1 MKKAS
6 RIESYR
12 LSIQA
17 AIAKTLCQEQAIEC
31 GYAALAAAIEGHSW
45 KRNRYM
51 NLMRRFGS
59 CEKILETWTKK
70 EEKSPIKR

>member
-17 AIAKTLCQEQAIEC
+17 AIAKTLCQEQAIDC
-31 GYAALAAAIEGHSW
+31 GYSALAAAIEGQSW
-45 KRNRYM
+45 QRNRYM

-59 CEKILETWTKK
+59 CSKILDSWTKQ
-70 EEKSPIKR
+70 EEKSSIK

>member
-17 AIAKTLCQEQAIEC
+17 AIAKTLCQEQAIDC
-31 GYAALAAAIEGHSW
+31 GYAALAAAIEGQSW
-45 KRNRYM
+45 QRNRYM

-59 CEKILETWTKK
+59 CSKILESWTNQ